1 MMDTGSDILREN
13 FSVRGL
19 FWLSVVV
26 IATIYSPW
34 SGRTT
39 LILSG
44 MPAPSLIVEKPFGHD
59 MVRLCPIISLP
70 HLGVVAEP
78 SSTMPLCP
86 SWSPSFTFLV
96 LSIFC
101 PLA

>member
-1 MMDTGSDILREN
+1 MIDTGSDILREN

-26 IATIYSPW
+26 IETTYSPC

-39 LILSG
+39 LMLSG
-44 MPAPSLIVEKPFGHD
+44 IPAHSLMLENPFGQD
-59 MVRLCPIISLP
+59 MFHLCQIISLP
-70 HLGVVAEP
+70 HLGVVADQ
-78 SSTMPLCP
+78 SNTTPLCP
-86 SWSPSFTFLV
+86 SWRPSFTFLV
-96 LSIFC
+96 FSIFC